1 MLDAQS
7 EAARLATLKEY
18 GLLDTPAER
27 AFDVIVQEAASATN
41 APIAMIS
48 LVDEDRQWFKAA
60 IGVDHRED
68 PINESICA
76 HAIRSDE
83 LFTVADV
90 RADARFRDI
99 PAVARDGGI
108 RFYAGAPLRMRNGAR
123 LGTLC
128 VIDIAP
134 RDDLDPEERAALEM
148 LARRTVA
155 AFELRRD
162 IGDAAGLDGGD
173 AQDWLE
179 ESADLLARAA
189 VALDRAGASA
199 PAAHL
204 EHVIAMVDALRAPK
218 G

>member
-60 IGVDHRED
+60 IGVDHHED
-68 PINESICA
+68 PIDESICA

-83 LFTVADV
+83 LFTVADA

>member
-48 LVDEDRQWFKAA
+48 LVDENRQWFKAA
-60 IGVDHRED
+60 IGVEHRED
-68 PINESICA
+68 PIDESICA

-83 LFTVADV
+83 LFTVADA
-90 RADARFRDI
+90 RADMRFRDI

-204 EHVIAMVDALRAPK
+204 EHVIAMVDALRVPK

>member
-68 PINESICA
+68 PIDESICA

-83 LFTVADV
+83 LFTVADA

>member
-60 IGVDHRED
+60 IGVEHRED
-68 PINESICA
+68 PIDESICA

-83 LFTVADV
+83 LFTVADA
-90 RADARFRDI
+90 RADTRFRDI
-99 PAVARDGGI
+99 PAVAKDGGI

-204 EHVIAMVDALRAPK
+204 EHVIAMVDALRVPK

>member
-18 GLLDTPAER
+18 GLLDTPPEA
-27 AFDVIVQEAASATN
+27 AFDVIVQEAASVTN
-41 APIAMIS
+41 TPIAMIS
-48 LVDEDRQWFKAA
+48 LVDDGRQWFKAA
-60 IGVDHRED
+60 VGVDHREN
-68 PINESICA
+68 PIEESICA
-76 HAIRSDE
+76 HAIRTDD
-83 LFTVADV
+83 LFTVAD
-90 RADARFRDI
+90 ASTDPRFRDI
-99 PAVARDGGI
+99 PAVAREGGI
-108 RFYAGAPLRMRNGAR
+108 RFYAGAPLRMRNGAK

-128 VIDIAP
+128 VIDVAP
-134 RDDLDPEERAALEM
+134 RDDLDPEERTALEL

-189 VALDRAGASA
+189 VALDRAQAGA

-204 EHVIAMVDALRAPK
+204 EHVIAMVDALRVTK
-218 G
+218 S

>member
-27 AFDVIVQEAASATN
+27 AFDVIVQEAASVTN

-60 IGVDHRED
+60 IGVEHRED
-68 PINESICA
+68 PIDESICA

-83 LFTVADV
+83 LFTVADA

-204 EHVIAMVDALRAPK
+204 EHVIAMVDALRVPK